1 MELFIKKN
9 SYAILT
15 TLFNDDSYWIEN
27 VSMDEFWMEFKKTLD
42 SLPKINRL
50 GFIFTLILISII
62 PPPYSFFSLMCNSN
76 LTLRKKWL
84 NSWEQSK
91 WLWKKSL
98 FLGIRILMIGSALQL
113 PQTMIHTNY
122 HEFLSERKNYSCLK
136 VRQTTD
142 E

>member
-1 MELFIKKN
+1 MQLFIKKN

-27 VSMDEFWMEFKKTLD
+27 ISIDVFWVEFKKTLE

-50 GFIFTLILISII
+50 VFVFALILISVI
-62 PPPYSFFSLMCNSN
+62 PPPYSFFSLMCNSKF
-76 LTLRKKWL
+76 TLRKKWL
-84 NSWEQSK
+84 NSWEQSR
-91 WLWKKSL
+91 WLWRKSL
-98 FLGIRILMIGSALQL
+98 FLGIRILIIGSALQL

-122 HEFLSERKNYSCLK
+122 HGFLSEREKHFCLK
-136 VRQTTD
+136 VRDITD

>member
-1 MELFIKKN
+1 MQLFIKKN

-27 VSMDEFWMEFKKTLD
+27 VSMDEFWIEFKKTLD
-42 SLPKINRL
+42 SLPKIYCF
-50 GFIFTLILISII
+50 GFIFALILISII
-62 PPPYSFFSLMCNSN
+62 PPPYSFFSLMYNSDF
-76 LTLRKKWL
+76 TLRKKWL

-98 FLGIRILMIGSALQL
+98 FLGIRILLIGSALQL

-122 HEFLSERKNYSCLK
+122 PEFLSERKNHSCLK
-136 VRQTTD
+136 VKQTTD